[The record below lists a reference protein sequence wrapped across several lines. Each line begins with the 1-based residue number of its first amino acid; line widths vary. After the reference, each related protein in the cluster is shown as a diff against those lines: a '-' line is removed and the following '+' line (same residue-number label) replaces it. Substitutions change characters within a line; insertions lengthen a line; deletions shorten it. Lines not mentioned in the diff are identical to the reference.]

1 MGIWK
6 KSNKLEPVVDLPK
19 ENKDEKINKSTGPLS
34 LMFESL
40 EIRQGW
46 KDAANSAANKILK
59 GKSQYQIVAQE
70 AGIPWFVV
78 GLIHLLEGNCNFA
91 THLHN
96 GDSLNA
102 RTVNVPKGR
111 PKSGKPPFT
120 WNESALDALQYDSM
134 KPPMTD
140 LETILY
146 RLEKFNGL
154 GYRKKGIN
162 SPYLWSGSQHYTS
175 GKYVSDGVWSSTAVS
190 KQVGAAVVLKVL
202 ANRGEV
208 LV

>member
-6 KSNKLEPVVDLPK
+6 KSNKLEPVTELPK
-19 ENKDEKINKSTGPLS
+19 TEPVQKSSGPLTD
-34 LMFESL
+34 MFNSL

-46 KDAANSAANKILK
+46 KDAANSAANKVLK
-59 GKSQYQIVAQE
+59 GKSQYQIVGLE

-78 GLIHLLEGNCNFA
+78 GLIHLLEGNCNFS

-111 PKSGKPPFT
+111 PKTGKPPFT
-120 WNESALDALQYDSM
+120 WKESALDALQYDSM